1 MEWKKYQ
8 SIVRHG
14 KTATQET
21 IKDGSHVVV
30 WEKLDGANASFMLN
44 DNGEIE
50 CYSRN
55 TLLSESEGLR
65 GFYQWVHAN
74 IDIDKLNPNYIYYG
88 EWLVRHKIDYGEN
101 ANKFYLFEIF
111 DKENNEYVG
120 FETLVIDGLWASL
133 DANGDKIFDLAPVFL
148 NGVVGKDFTFEDI
161 QSLAGKSTLAPDSIG
176 EGVVIKNYD
185 FKFRD
190 GSQLFTKIVT
200 KEFQEGNGVKSPKI
214 ASTAPDVLTEFVSK
228 NVTENRIEKMLHK
241 LVDEGKLDEDY
252 SISDMGTILKLLGSS
267 VAEDVLKEE
276 LDELVKVVQKRIGRA
291 VPNIVKKVLDK
302 NGRL

>member
-1 MEWKKYQ
+1 MGWKKYQ

-14 KTATQET
+14 KTATHET

-44 DNGEIE
+44 NDGELE

-55 TLLSESEGLR
+55 TKLSESEGLR
-65 GFYQWVHAN
+65 GFYQWVHAT
-74 IDIDKLNPNYIYYG
+74 IDKTKLIPNHIYVG

-101 ANKFYLFEIF
+101 ANKFYLF
-111 DKENNEYVG
+111 DVYDLEYNKYMPLRFVS
-120 FETLVIDGLWASL
+120 DASDDL
-133 DANGDKIFDLAPVFL
+133 GILLAPIFKS
-148 NGVVGKDFTFEDI
+148 GIVGRDFTFDDI
-161 QSLAGKSTLAPDSIG
+161 QALVGKSVLAPDGVG

-185 FKFRD
+185 FKYRD
-190 GSQLFTKIVT
+190 GSQMFTKIVT
-200 KEFQEGNGVKSPKI
+200 KEFQESNGVKSPKV
-214 ASTAPDVLTEFVSK
+214 ASTAPDILTEFVSK

-252 SISDMGTILKLLGSS
+252 SVSDMGTILKLLGSS

-291 VPNIVKKVLDK
+291 VPNIVKKVLEK
-302 NGRL
+302 NNRI

>member
-14 KTATQET
+14 KTATNET
-21 IKDGSHVVV
+21 IKEGSHVVV

-55 TLLSESEGLR
+55 TKLSESEGLR
-65 GFYQWVHAN
+65 GFYQWVHAT
-74 IDIDKLNPNYIYYG
+74 IDKAKLIPNRIYIG

-101 ANKFYLFEIF
+101 ANKFYLFDVYNLETDQYMPF
-111 DKENNEYVG
+111 WYVYD
-120 FETLVIDGLWASL
+120 VASDL
-133 DANGDKIFDLAPVFL
+133 QVNLAPVFKSGL
-148 NGVVGKDFTFEDI
+148 IGRDFTFEDI
-161 QSLAGKSTLAPDSIG
+161 QALVGKSKLAPDGVG

-200 KEFQEGNGVKSPKI
+200 KEFQESNGVKSPKI
-214 ASTAPDVLTEFVSK
+214 ASTAPDVITEFVSK

-241 LVDEGKLDEDY
+241 LVDDGKLDEDY
-252 SISDMGTILKLLGSS
+252 SVSDMGTILKLLGSS

-276 LDELVKVVQKRIGRA
+276 LDELVKVVTKRIGRA
-291 VPNIVKKVLDK
+291 VPNVVKKVLEK
-302 NGRL
+302 NNRI